1 MIDYRSDN
9 TGRAAPEILEALVR
23 ANRDTALGYGADEWT
38 AALQR
43 RYSELF
49 ETAVRVF
56 PVATGTAANALS
68 LAALGPSWGIVYCSE
83 AAHINTSEANAAGF
97 FGGGIKLVPVVGEHG
112 RIAANR
118 LADALSGIG
127 PGQLHRG
134 QPSAVNLTQA
144 SDLGTVY
151 AIAEI
156 RAVAEVAKARGL
168 RIHMDGARFANAV
181 ARLGCSPAEAT
192 WRAGIDIMSFGA
204 TKNGGALCDA
214 IVVFAPELADGLAVQ
229 LRRAGQVWSKM
240 RFASAQLLAYVENG
254 LWLEMARASNAIA
267 ARIAAGLSAIPGV
280 RLLAPVEA
288 NEIFLEL
295 PSAVMDA
302 TRSRRHPILSP
313 QPDLGALCLPVRCE
327 RGRGRRAARGF
338 APASAGG
345 HCGARRGIA
354 ATRPPATAGLRPAA
368 CRAPACRR
376 RAGFPP
382 RRVRPCRVCG
392 CG

>member
-43 RYSELF
+43 RFSELF

-68 LAALGPSWGIVYCSE
+68 LASLGPSWGIVYCSE
-83 AAHINTSEANAAGF
+83 IAHINTAEANAAGF
-97 FGGGIKLVPVVGEHG
+97 FGGGVKLAAIGGQHG
-112 RIAANR
+112 KIDAGL
-118 LADALSGIG
+118 LAETLAGIS

-134 QPSAVNLTQA
+134 QPSAVSLTQA
-144 SDLGTVY
+144 TDLGAVYTVD
-151 AIAEI
+151 EI
-156 RAVAEVAKARGL
+156 RAVAEVAKRRGL
-168 RIHMDGARFANAV
+168 RLHMDGARFANAV
-181 ARLGCSPAEAT
+181 ARLGCSPADAT
-192 WRAGIDIMSFGA
+192 WRLGIDIMSFGA

-240 RFASAQLLAYVENG
+240 RFASAQLIAYVEHG

-267 ARIAAGLSAIPGV
+267 ARIATGLTALPGA

-295 PSAVMDA
+295 PGAVMDGLEADGFQFYRRSA
-302 TRSRRHPILSP
+302 TLARFVCRFDVTETEADALLTSLRQH
-313 QPDLGALCLPVRCE
+313 LGVAPTP
-327 RGRGRRAARGF
+327 RAAE
-338 APASAGG
+338 
-345 HCGARRGIA
+345 
-354 ATRPPATAGLRPAA
+354 
-368 CRAPACRR
+368 
-376 RAGFPP
+376 
-382 RRVRPCRVCG
+382 
-392 CG
+392 

>member
-23 ANRDTALGYGADEWT
+23 ANRDTALGYGGDEWT

-43 RYSELF
+43 RFSDLF

-68 LAALGPSWGIVYCSE
+68 LAAVSPSWGIVYCSE

-97 FGGGIKLVPVVGEHG
+97 FGGGLKLAPVMGQNGRVGAAQLAEAVAT
-112 RIAANR
+112 IA
-118 LADALSGIG
+118 

-134 QPSAVNLTQA
+134 QPAAVNLTQA

-151 AIAEI
+151 PLDEIAALG
-156 RAVAEVAKARGL
+156 AVAKSRGL
-168 RIHMDGARFANAV
+168 RVHMDGARFANAL

-192 WRAGIDIMSFGA
+192 WRAGVDILSFGA

-214 IVVFAPELADGLAVQ
+214 IVVFKPELADGLAVQ

-240 RFASAQLLAYVENG
+240 RFASAQLLAYVEDG
-254 LWLEMARASNAIA
+254 LWLRMARAANAIA
-267 ARIAAGLSAIPGV
+267 ARIAGGLGQIPRL
-280 RLLAPVEA
+280 RLLAPVEV

-295 PSAVMDA
+295 PSRVMDA
-302 TRSRRHPILSP
+302 LEADGFAFYRRSQTLARFVCRFDATEAEADALVAALRRHL
-313 QPDLGALCLPVRCE
+313 ATAA
-327 RGRGRRAARGF
+327 RAAD
-338 APASAGG
+338 
-345 HCGARRGIA
+345 
-354 ATRPPATAGLRPAA
+354 
-368 CRAPACRR
+368 
-376 RAGFPP
+376 
-382 RRVRPCRVCG
+382 
-392 CG
+392 